1 SARRRQMALARQ
13 ELKRRYLDTRG
24 DGGEFE
30 AADATL
36 QQMLRDSGV
45 FSRPAGLLAGQ
56 AGYGLPQAAEISMLQ
71 PSADARAQR
80 LTELSGQLAVEVQA
94 LLDPAIRTELAAVA
108 DNLQQL
114 GTRMR
119 RLNREAGGVELP

>member
-1 SARRRQMALARQ
+1 FDSLRERYQAMFEVARDELALPQTGVEDWLQLPANERSHQFDDAGLRATAALLVLEESARRRQMALARQ

-24 DGGEFE
+24 DGSEFE

-56 AGYGLPQAAEISMLQ
+56 
-71 PSADARAQR
+71 
-80 LTELSGQLAVEVQA
+80 
-94 LLDPAIRTELAAVA
+94 
-108 DNLQQL
+108 
-114 GTRMR
+114 
-119 RLNREAGGVELP
+119 